1 MKKYYFIFIALCA
14 CYMAFAQD
22 YEVENDEVVVKKII
36 ETPLSIEKAHD
47 AVETYF
53 VGAYGDSNHTNKMNN
68 PDHIIYIGEYI
79 DLHRYTMGAW
89 TTDAR
94 HNIDVA
100 FKEGR
105 VRVKIS
111 CSTISCRGFAPNAQ
125 QGLSYKIVSA
135 APFTDNGAINSGATK
150 KTAIA
155 TFEAL
160 VQRMNATLI
169 GIETV
174 LKDSS
179 SIDED
184 W

>member
-1 MKKYYFIFIALCA
+1 MKKYYVLLITLCV
-14 CYMAFAQD
+14 CCVSFAQD
-22 YEVENDEVVVKKII
+22 YEVENGEIVMKKII

-53 VGAYGDSNHTNKMNN
+53 ANAYGDSNHTNKMNN
-68 PDHIIYIGEYI
+68 LGHIIYIGEYT

-125 QGLSYKIVSA
+125 QGLSYEITSA
-135 APFTDNGAINSGATK
+135 APFVDGGVNK
-150 KTAIA
+150 KNTIA
-155 TFEAL
+155 TFDAL
-160 VQRMNATLI
+160 LKRMHTTMS
-169 GIETV
+169 GIENA
-174 LKDSS
+174 LKTPSS
-179 SIDED
+179 TDED